1 MDETINIPSDE
12 ISIDVIKAF
21 VAEATA
27 GIEKF
32 RESVRFLNNAGY
44 SFVAQKDGTN
54 YIYRDVTE
62 EKDGYTQTTR
72 IAFGK
77 PYDSNKEGKKDS
89 PKHVQ
94 DLQDKGKI

>member
-1 MDETINIPSDE
+1 MDETINIPRDE
-12 ISIDVIKAF
+12 VSIDMVKAYID
-21 VAEATA
+21 EANVS
-27 GIEKF
+27 IEKF
-32 RESVRFLNNAGY
+32 RAAVRFLNDAGY

>member
-1 MDETINIPSDE
+1 MDETIDIPNDVV
-12 ISIDVIKAF
+12 SIDTVKAF
-21 VAEATA
+21 IAEAND

-32 RESVRFLNNAGY
+32 RVAVRFLNNAGY

-54 YIYRDVTE
+54 YVYRDVTE

-77 PYDSNKEGKKDS
+77 PYDSNKER
-89 PKHVQ
+89 
-94 DLQDKGKI
+94 

>member
-1 MDETINIPSDE
+1 MDETINIPNDVV
-12 ISIDVIKAF
+12 SIDTVKAHI
-21 VAEATA
+21 AEANA
-27 GIEKF
+27 SIEKF
-32 RESVRFLNNAGY
+32 RASVRFLNDAGY

-54 YIYRDVTE
+54 YVYRDVTE

-77 PYDSNKEGKKDS
+77 PYDSNKERQKDS

-94 DLQDKGKI
+94 DVQDKREV